1 MRSTSSPCSKRIGR
15 RCQSESI
22 TEGRPKSINPLHFGV
37 GHRLT
42 TAKPTLSPRS
52 PEAPELRRFQLPCS
66 SIATC
71 RAQRAALALVK
82 YRTCFFSRL
91 AWSMMR

>member
-1 MRSTSSPCSKRIGR
+1 M
-15 RCQSESI
+15 
-22 TEGRPKSINPLHFGV
+22 
-37 GHRLT
+37 
-42 TAKPTLSPRS
+42 
-52 PEAPELRRFQLPCS
+52 ELRVWERGWNVFDTMGASSCWGREWVQGWGGVVEMEGERVWVRLRTLQKRQRRAAFYPPCS

-71 RAQRAALALVK
+71 RAQMAALALVK